1 MTKSFQRILMIGLIV
16 VMISLLAIT
25 SVFAQGPNLVQNG
38 SFEDGFVIGLGVAN
52 DWEYF
57 QSSNVNAGFYDD
69 TWNLVVSDGEH
80 AQLIKLI
87 DATSTDSYGGIYQN
101 VAVTAGEA
109 YQLSFDGLVRSNEG
123 SVEASGW
130 GYRMQYA
137 IDQTGN
143 TNWQAVTDW
152 VELPWDDQPRLG
164 PDGETYTINS
174 MTDTFTADGDNVTI
188 FIRAWKKW
196 AGNHEGN
203 FDIDNVQ
210 LIAVDAATITTDD
223 NADTTE
229 DTEIVETTDTD
240 TTDAKLPETGGV
252 QNSTTNTGT
261 VALFG
266 SIALLVALLG
276 GAILN
281 QKRAQK
287 M

>member
-1 MTKSFQRILMIGLIV
+1 MKKNVKGMLIIGLLV
-16 VMISLLAIT
+16 VMISLLAVT

-57 QSSNVNAGFYDD
+57 QSGNVKAGFYDD

-80 AQLIKLI
+80 AQLIELI
-87 DATSTDSYGGIYQN
+87 DATSTDSYAGIYQS
-101 VAVTAGEA
+101 VSVTAGQS
-109 YQLSFDGLVRSNEG
+109 YQLSFDGLVRSDEG
-123 SVEASGW
+123 SIEASGW

-143 TNWQAVTDW
+143 TDWQAVTDW
-152 VELPWDDQPRLG
+152 VELPWDEQPRLG
-164 PDGETYTINS
+164 PNGTTYTIGS
-174 MTDTFTADGDNVTI
+174 MTDTFTADGDTVTI

-203 FDIDNVQ
+203 YDIDNVQ
-210 LIAVDAATITTDD
+210 LVLADAATITTTDD

-229 DTEIVETTDTD
+229 DTEIVETTDTE
-240 TTDAKLPETGGV
+240 LPETGGV
-252 QNSTTNTGT
+252 QNSNTNTGT

-276 GAILN
+276 GAVLK
-281 QKRAQK
+281 QKRAQN